1 MGREIN
7 LNQISQFLL
16 IKLFKIMKKQYF
28 MMAIAATMFAAC
40 SQNEIVDEVVE
51 STPKAIGFTTYAEGQ
66 TRAEN
71 SEKEYTWAL
80 QDHHTTFKVWAYK
93 NVADA
98 KVFDGDVVSYADSK
112 WGYTNTRYWDKAA
125 SWYEFYAAAPEN
137 FNWVLNE
144 NTPDK
149 ADDYFT
155 LVGYELKGDNYN
167 IDGFTE
173 YTNTFEDLTHDVD
186 LMIADKKKV
195 DNFNNNVQLDFI
207 HILSR
212 LNITIRKGSSINDN
226 DIVNLV
232 KLDVVNL
239 KNIGHFNEN
248 NIVGTLKEGIIS
260 RWTRENNYTTITYN
274 RGEEVKTDA
283 KYAVQ
288 ALVIP
293 QNADASTVKL
303 DGSNITTDSK
313 PYIRI
318 EYTITP
324 NGGYA
329 ETFVAYYN
337 LATAFSE
344 SEKLAFNE
352 GWENQLN
359 ITILPTTI
367 KFDAKVAEWG
377 LNNKDLPIE

>member
-1 MGREIN
+1 MEREIN

-40 SQNEIVDEVVE
+40 SQNEIVDEVVD

-71 SEKEYTWAL
+71 SDKEYTWAL

-293 QNADASTVKL
+293 QNADASTVYL
-303 DGSNITTDSK
+303 DGRNITTDSK